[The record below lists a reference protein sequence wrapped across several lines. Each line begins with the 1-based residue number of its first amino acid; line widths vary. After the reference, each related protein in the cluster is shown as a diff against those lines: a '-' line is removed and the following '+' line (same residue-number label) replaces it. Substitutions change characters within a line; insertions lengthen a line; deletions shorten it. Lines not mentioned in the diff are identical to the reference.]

1 MSRRTRALVGIAC
14 AVVLLSV
21 AACTTDHSDA
31 GQPTRPQGSTTP
43 VPATADTVPG
53 TTQPSLQKPPELDPD
68 ASLAGRQ
75 KVTTGNASI
84 PYSKGKKGD
93 ALTIAVSC
101 QGKGKITVA
110 VRPVQV
116 SFPLEC
122 GADQVST
129 VSNEFA
135 LSGVER
141 SGVVSV
147 EAFSAVRWSLTVGRG
162 APTEADPPGAG

>member
-1 MSRRTRALVGIAC
+1 M
-14 AVVLLSV
+14 
-21 AACTTDHSDA
+21 
-31 GQPTRPQGSTTP
+31 
-43 VPATADTVPG
+43 PG
-53 TTQPSLQKPPELDPD
+53 TAQPSRLKPPELDSG

-84 PYSKGKKGD
+84 PYSKGRKGG
-93 ALTIAVSC
+93 ALTIAASC
-101 QGKGKITVA
+101 QGEGKITVA
-110 VRPVQV
+110 VRPVDV

-122 GADQVST
+122 NAEQVST
-129 VSNEFA
+129 VSNEVA

-147 EAFSAVRWSLTVGRG
+147 EASSTVRWSLTVGRG